1 MMKARHRDRKKRYHG
16 NTPIM
21 RWLRCVERKNV
32 TAAMDGKGVG
42 GGEMQ
47 RDKRRRDEGRG
58 GGKMKKTEALCRKR
72 ENSDPSVFSFL
83 LKQCPL

>member
-1 MMKARHRDRKKRYHG
+1 MEIHQYCVG
-16 NTPIM
+16 CGV
-21 RWLRCVERKNV
+21 LRER
-32 TAAMDGKGVG
+32 TLPLLWTEGVG

-58 GGKMKKTEALCRKR
+58 GGKMKKTEALCRNR
-72 ENSDPSVFSFL
+72 ENSEPSVFSFL